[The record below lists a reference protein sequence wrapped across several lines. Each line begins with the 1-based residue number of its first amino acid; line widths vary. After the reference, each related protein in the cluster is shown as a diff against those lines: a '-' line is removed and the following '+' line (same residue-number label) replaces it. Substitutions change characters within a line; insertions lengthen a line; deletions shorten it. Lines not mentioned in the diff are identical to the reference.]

1 MPIFKTKNE
10 NFFKIWSS
18 EMAYV
23 LGFFTADGNMIRN
36 RRGAHFIEFQITD
49 KDLLEDIK
57 NTFKSDHKIS
67 IRKRKFPQKTIYRL
81 QIGSKEI
88 FNDLIKL
95 GLTQN
100 KSKTIDLPF
109 VPNNYFAD
117 FVRGYFDGDGCIS
130 CGIYNRKDRKSKNYL
145 FGSRFTSGSKIFLES
160 LLKRFWDNAII
171 EGGFIYDKNRSFDLV
186 LSTNDTKKL
195 FGFMYND
202 TKNSLFLKRK
212 YNKFKEGLKLLKD
225 HKLQLI

>member
-10 NFFKIWSS
+10 DFFKKWAP

-57 NTFKSDHKIS
+57 NAFKSNHKIS
-67 IRKRKFPQKTIYRL
+67 IRERSFPEKTIYRL

-88 FNDLIKL
+88 FNDLLRL
-95 GLTQN
+95 GLTPN
-100 KSKTIDLPF
+100 KSRTIKLPF
-109 VPNNYFAD
+109 VPPKYFSD

-130 CGIYNRKDRKSKNYL
+130 YGIYNRKDRKSKNCL
-145 FGSRFTSGSKIFLES
+145 FESRFTSGSKVFLES
-160 LLKRFWDNAII
+160 LLKRFRDNTII
-171 EGGFIYDKNRSFDLV
+171 EGGFIYEKNRGFDLV

-195 FGFMYND
+195 FKFMYSN
-202 TKNSLFLKRK
+202 TKNSLFLNRK
-212 YNKFKEGLKLLKD
+212 YDKFCKGLKLLEN
-225 HKLQLI
+225 HIL